1 MLNHNKSGHV
11 DHFSYASGELV
22 SFYVFGEA
30 EQGDITIATD
40 GCAVYL
46 ITYVQS
52 LIFQTV
58 TVSTWKG
65 IF

>member
-1 MLNHNKSGHV
+1 MLTTLAMRVESWSV
-11 DHFSYASGELV
+11 FMFLV
-22 SFYVFGEA
+22 NV
-30 EQGDITIATD
+30 EQGNITIATD